1 MVRGLDAHDLLEA
14 RLMQTTAK
22 GVPYPENSESVRI
35 WEWSKTQA
43 DAINDRLG
51 AYVCTS
57 STRPSPAWAGQQIYE
72 TDSNL
77 LRMWDGTAWQVVTM
91 IGAWKS
97 YTPTVY
103 DGDSTVSTG
112 VSGVDATY
120 TRVGQM
126 VTARG
131 IATLANATANGTGVS
146 LPVQAAARVY
156 AIGSAG
162 LYGASTPSTQ
172 AGHAYMNT
180 DLGGVSRLVIV
191 GYTGAF
197 LNNAAG
203 NSLRWQAT
211 YQAAAGV

>member
-1 MVRGLDAHDLLEA
+1 VGRDGLAGRHADRRLEH
-14 RLMQTTAK
+14 LH
-22 GVPYPENSESVRI
+22 
-35 WEWSKTQA
+35 A
-43 DAINDRLG
+43 DF
-51 AYVCTS
+51 
-57 STRPSPAWAGQQIYE
+57 
-72 TDSNL
+72 
-77 LRMWDGTAWQVVTM
+77 
-91 IGAWKS
+91 
-97 YTPTVY
+97 Y
-103 DGDSTVSTG
+103 DGDVSFTAG
-112 VSGVDATY
+112 VTSAEATY

-126 VTARG
+126 ITARG
-131 IATLANATANGTGVS
+131 FANLANATTNGLGVS